1 MGGGGAMR
9 AAAAKIA
16 GISTFAARRHHHHP
30 DAPASFL
37 ARTTTAVVSR
47 SDEAALSSQ
56 PVSPTMA
63 AAVARKALEEEEWD
77 VVGEETRE
85 MEGTAMRIV
94 FGPAPSLEEAKEATS
109 ELREAIDKM
118 YFSSPSSPRSADN
131 VLATR
136 GFGYGALS
144 QPDQMEHKA
153 RPVIE
158 TFMLL
163 KKDPVAQTVV
173 ASIACDPNVWNAV
186 LQNEALQGY
195 LMSGAADAV
204 YGDLQS
210 PRSFTDSSAVEDHGS
225 EYGIMDFVED
235 AKNKVLDM
243 VSKMTDFVHNLFN
256 GPASKNAFGFMEGNQ
271 GTVVGGSFMALA
283 VMVIMVVL
291 VKRG

>member
-9 AAAAKIA
+9 AAAAKVA
-16 GISTFAARRHHHHP
+16 GTSTFAALRRHHNP
-30 DAPASFL
+30 DTPASFL
-37 ARTTTAVVSR
+37 ARVTAAAVSR
-47 SDEAALSSQ
+47 SDEEALSSQ

-63 AAVARKALEEEEWD
+63 AAAARRAWEEE
-77 VVGEETRE
+77 EETRE
-85 MEGTAMRIV
+85 MEGTGTRIV
-94 FGPAPSLEEAKEATS
+94 FGPAPCFEEAKEATS

-118 YFSSPSSPRSADN
+118 YFSSPNSPRSADN

-136 GFGYGALS
+136 GFGYGAMS
-144 QPDQMEHKA
+144 QPDQMEHNA

-173 ASIACDPNVWNAV
+173 ASIACDPNVWHAV

-204 YGDLQS
+204 YGDPQS
-210 PRSFTDSSAVEDHGS
+210 PRIFTDSSAVEDHNS

-235 AKNKVLDM
+235 AKNRVLDM
-243 VSKMTDFVHNLFN
+243 VSEMTDFVQNLFN

-271 GTVVGGSFMALA
+271 GAVVGGSFMALA